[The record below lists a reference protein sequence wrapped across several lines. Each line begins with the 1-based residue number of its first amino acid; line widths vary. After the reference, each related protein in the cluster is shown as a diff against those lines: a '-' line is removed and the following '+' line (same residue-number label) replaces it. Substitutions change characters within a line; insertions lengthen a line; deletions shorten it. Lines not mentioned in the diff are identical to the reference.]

1 MPGPLGGSN
10 SRAAGSSTVSW
21 RAKVNWEAIGA
32 VGEILGA
39 IAVFVTLIYLAN
51 QIKQSNN
58 LARFSG
64 TKEIV
69 NQFNKINQMVTT
81 DSELRKVL
89 AKTGDLSADEREQ
102 TYNFAMM
109 FCAVWV
115 SAQIAHDNHQLED
128 AVYAACAKDV
138 EVELDRWPNFRQG
151 VEQWLANYPENAHY
165 PIFRP
170 AVLEADRE
178 SNAAV

>member
-1 MPGPLGGSN
+1 M
-10 SRAAGSSTVSW
+10 
-21 RAKVNWEAIGA
+21 NWNAVGA
-32 VGEILGA
+32 LGEILGA
-39 IAVFVTLIYLAN
+39 LAVLITLIYLAA
-51 QIKQSNN
+51 QVKQSNN
-58 LARFSG
+58 LARF
-64 TKEIV
+64 TAMKEIL
-69 NQFNKINQMVTT
+69 NQFNHLNQMVAT

-109 FCAVWV
+109 FCAVWL

-151 VEQWLANYPENAHY
+151 VERWLANYPENAHY

-170 AVLEADRE
+170 AVLETDRE